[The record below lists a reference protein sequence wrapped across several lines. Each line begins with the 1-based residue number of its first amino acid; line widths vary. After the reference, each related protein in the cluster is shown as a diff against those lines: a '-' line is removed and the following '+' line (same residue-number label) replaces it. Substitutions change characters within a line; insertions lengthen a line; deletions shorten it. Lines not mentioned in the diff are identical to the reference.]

1 MIEFIADKYN
11 FWIAIVLMMIGF
23 YAIIAKHNLV
33 KKVIGLNIF
42 QTSVFLFYI
51 SISKVNGG
59 TAPIIWH
66 PEEHAKVVYD
76 NPLPHVLILT
86 AIVVSVSVTAVALGI
101 IVKLYKN
108 YGSIEDDEIKI
119 RELKEPELDSK

>member
-11 FWIAIVLMMIGF
+11 FWIAIILMMIGF

-51 SISKVNGG
+51 SISKINGG

-66 PEEHAKVVYD
+66 PENHTKVIYE

-101 IVKLYKN
+101 IIKLYQN
-108 YGSIEDDEIKI
+108 YESIEDDEIKAK
-119 RELKEPELDSK
+119 EQKEPGLDAK

>member
-51 SISKVNGG
+51 SISKVDGG

-66 PEEHAKVVYD
+66 PEGHAKVVYD

-101 IVKLYKN
+101 IVKLYQN
-108 YGSIEDDEIKI
+108 YGSIEDDEIKTI
-119 RELKEPELDSK
+119 ELNEPELDSK